1 MNRNHQNQNTQNH
14 TARGRNHIARR
25 QLGPSFHT
33 PMRSNPSEERNV
45 RYSMAAFWSEK
56 DYPFI
61 DQGKID
67 YQHQDFYAPEKSQSS
82 NYIESDIRPVP
93 IMAKESL
100 RHENDAIRYH
110 DHHGRHFSY
119 RAEAEIA
126 ETGNEE
132 YIKSYAGV
140 GPKDYTRSDA
150 FIEEEV
156 CEMLAADIFIDAS
169 DITVSVKDGN
179 VRLFGTVPSRHHKF
193 DIEDLVEAIPGVNE
207 VQNDIRVKKH

>member
-33 PMRSNPSEERNV
+33 PMRSNPNEERNI
-45 RYSMAAFWSEK
+45 RYSTAAFWSEK

-61 DQGKID
+61 DQGRID
-67 YQHQDFYAPEKSQSS
+67 YQNQDFYAPETSQSS
-82 NYIESDIRPVP
+82 NYIESDVRPVQ

-156 CEMLAADIFIDAS
+156 CEMLAVDIFIDAS